1 MTMRPSLPIEFRS
14 RPVGWVQTRKMRR
27 SVGEAGRPCLGARTT
42 AWRSSRRHG
51 GPLSGP
57 MQKAPPD
64 GRRPMLTLV
73 WGSRDLQPSKRT
85 FVPLR
90 DSVLGP
96 GCVKTPKRKSPLEF
110 SSSHLGTARTDIC
123 GFSRLYFV
131 VLCSNCSLRPSSLPS
146 STLLEVRLCRLLFG
160 PLSTTLLPIGI
171 ITLLS

>member
-1 MTMRPSLPIEFRS
+1 MRPSLPIEFRS

-96 GCVKTPKRKSPLEF
+96 GCVKTPKRQRPLESAATGAF
-110 SSSHLGTARTDIC
+110 GGRYFESHDSLVIVQPLLYTPSGAGMLSRILNNRLEASS
-123 GFSRLYFV
+123 
-131 VLCSNCSLRPSSLPS
+131 
-146 STLLEVRLCRLLFG
+146 
-160 PLSTTLLPIGI
+160 
-171 ITLLS
+171 